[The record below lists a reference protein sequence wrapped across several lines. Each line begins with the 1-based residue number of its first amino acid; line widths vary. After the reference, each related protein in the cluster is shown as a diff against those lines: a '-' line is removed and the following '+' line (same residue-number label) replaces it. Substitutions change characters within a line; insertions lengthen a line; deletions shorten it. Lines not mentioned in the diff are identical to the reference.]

1 MSSLHHR
8 KKKFTENLLSADL
21 HGALLIGL
29 YVGLLYSADL
39 HGALGML
46 SANVISS
53 IV

>member
-1 MSSLHHR
+1 MSSLHRR

-29 YVGLLYSADL
+29 YAGLLYSADL